1 MRARRQIT
9 TFMTRFRV
17 RLEEDQLERAIYQG
31 LATWNGTGLL
41 FISRQACGDRVD
53 VRSAQHAEA
62 TLDRIG
68 SQHAPL
74 LRELFRNPVTAPG
87 TGAARDAGNT
97 GFTRLTIRGRSHT
110 LPRHVASEVEYER
123 VLGAVLV
130 RLSAAGRHA
139 GMSMEHSPEGTG
151 PPPRRGPSV
160 DLDPTGIVTGRS
172 PDRQR
177 RQFLNYSFYRLDP
190 VFRRLPA
197 DEQQVA
203 AAEFVELV
211 RKWESL
217 DDLILRTYS
226 LVGLRADVDFMLWRI
241 AFDPLCFQSME
252 AAIRRSRLGAYLSQV
267 HSFFSLQRRSPYVNR
282 SKGAGEDVELL
293 PGEGKYLFVYPFSKT
308 RSWYRLSPHAR
319 QGMMDE
325 HIAASAPFKG
335 VRLNTSYSYGIDDQ
349 DFVVAFDSD
358 YPQEFVDLVGR
369 LRYTEA
375 SLYTQRD
382 TPMFACAKAPI
393 DAILAQL
400 ANMD

>member
-1 MRARRQIT
+1 
-9 TFMTRFRV
+9 
-17 RLEEDQLERAIYQG
+17 
-31 LATWNGTGLL
+31 
-41 FISRQACGDRVD
+41 
-53 VRSAQHAEA
+53 
-62 TLDRIG
+62 
-68 SQHAPL
+68 
-74 LRELFRNPVTAPG
+74 
-87 TGAARDAGNT
+87 
-97 GFTRLTIRGRSHT
+97 
-110 LPRHVASEVEYER
+110 
-123 VLGAVLV
+123 
-130 RLSAAGRHA
+130 
-139 GMSMEHSPEGTG
+139 MEHSPGDAG

-160 DLDPTGIVTGRS
+160 DLDPTGIVTGKAA
-172 PDRQR
+172 DRQR

-190 VFRRLPA
+190 
-197 DEQQVA
+197 
-203 AAEFVELV
+203 
-211 RKWESL
+211 ESS

-226 LVGLRADVDFMLWRI
+226 LVGLRADADFMLWRI

-267 HSFFSLQRRSPYVNR
+267 YSLLSLQRRSPYVNKM
-282 SKGAGEDVELL
+282 KGSGEGVELL
-293 PGEGKYLFVYPFSKT
+293 PGEGQYLFVYPFTKT
-308 RSWYRLSPHAR
+308 RAWYRLSPHAR

-335 VRLNTSYSYGIDDQ
+335 VRLNTSNSYGIDDQ

-393 DAILAQL
+393 DAILGQL